1 MEAPLMKRHSF
12 LILAL
17 MTSLA
22 AVSAVAQQ
30 PKEAADPP
38 PAPDPNAPRYLLGHK
53 DAVTA
58 TAFLPGG
65 KLFLSASLDGTIRTW
80 SIETGKETR
89 ATTVQGAQFVS
100 MALSA
105 DGKSLA
111 VGAADGS
118 VRLLDPLTGA
128 QIAAYSMGIKSPD
141 LPLAFSPDSKML
153 AAGCIKG
160 DVKIWTLAT
169 GKEAAALEAP
179 IGNPVLSLAW
189 SPDGAKLVGGVPD
202 TVAPIWDVKTAKES
216 GQLKSE
222 KDWIYPVAFTLDGKK
237 IVSGSGK
244 KALYLWDVA
253 GGQATELGQTATN
266 VRQLKLSA
274 DGKLV
279 IATSVGRVTVL
290 DLATKKVVFEGD
302 GSAASLSPDGRWVV
316 SADAED
322 LKFQPLK
329 PVSATA
335 PSK

>member
-1 MEAPLMKRHSF
+1 MKRHSF

-22 AVSAVAQQ
+22 AVAAVAQQ

-38 PAPDPNAPRYLLGHK
+38 TAPDPNAPRYLLGHK

-80 SIETGKETR
+80 SVETGKETR
-89 ATTVQGAQFVS
+89 ATTIQGAQFVS

-111 VGAADGS
+111 VGSADGS

-141 LPLAFSPDSKML
+141 LPLAFSPDSKAL

-160 DVKIWTLAT
+160 DVKVWTLAT
-169 GKEAAALEAP
+169 GKEAAAFEAP

-202 TVAPIWDVKTAKES
+202 TVAPIWDIKAAKEA
-216 GQLKSE
+216 GQIKSD
-222 KDWIYPVAFTLDGKK
+222 KDWIYPVVFTQDGKK

-244 KALYLWDVA
+244 KALYVWDVA
-253 GGQATELGQTATN
+253 SGQATELGQTATN

-302 GSAASLSPDGRWVV
+302 GSAASLSPDGKWVV

-322 LKFQPLK
+322 LKIQPLK
-329 PVSATA
+329 PAAATA
-335 PSK
+335 PPK